1 MTSEPKPVPTMTN
14 ALNQFARR
22 RLYAAQI
29 EKIDNAELPAG
40 SPMYFYCRQCGIPTE
55 VLPEDYVFPP
65 TSECSQCQGLK
76 NEGWLEEA
84 MRLAR

>member
-1 MTSEPKPVPTMTN
+1 MSDTSGTHSKQLGINLVNDSTMT
-14 ALNQFARR
+14 
-22 RLYAAQI
+22 LY
-29 EKIDNAELPAG
+29 
-40 SPMYFYCRQCGIPTE
+40 FFCCHCGIPTE

-84 MRLAR
+84 KVRLRVE